1 MFKISYS
8 KNLKWEVLISWSKN
22 AALPIVA
29 ANFLSD
35 NSVKLNNV
43 PDIKDV
49 NLLFKIWKES
59 IEKSKDF
66 FDLTSDEAVKI
77 RASILLIPVW
87 LVKFGKVSF
96 CGSGWC
102 KIGKRPLD
110 AFDDALYQAWV
121 DMIQDKYKSYVV
133 KRKPQKRIVL
143 QELSVTTTEALIT
156 YLAFLQDVDYE
167 ISVHQL
173 AIEPHVINLINFLQI
188 MGAQIKL
195 NYDHSLIIKPTKINL
210 QNTEFTIIRDYIQAG
225 TYFGIGAVADESEI
239 FVKWVEH
246 KDLLSVYKT
255 SERIWIE
262 FELIDNDIVRVNSKN
277 KKNYRA
283 VKFDTRTFPWFP
295 TDLQSIF
302 GALLTQANWVS
313 KIFETIFEWRFAYLN
328 ELTNLGAEIE
338 ILNPHQAIIIWPNK
352 LKWWYVSTTDLRGG
366 GAMVLAGVVA
376 SGTTYITNEDIILRW
391 YDNIIEN
398 LKNIWV
404 NIEHI
409 V

>member
-1 MFKISYS
+1 MFKITYS
-8 KNLKWEVLISWSKN
+8 NNLKWEVLISWSKN

-35 NSVKLNNV
+35 NSVKLDNV

-49 NLLFKIWKES
+49 NLLYKIGKES
-59 IEKSKDF
+59 LKKSKDF
-66 FDLTSDEAVKI
+66 FDLTSDDAIKI

-87 LVKFGKVSF
+87 LVKFGKVVF
-96 CGSGWC
+96 CGSGGC

-110 AFDDALYQAWV
+110 AFDDALIQAGV
-121 DMIQDKYKSYVV
+121 NVTQDKYKTYEVQ
-133 KRKPQKRIVL
+133 RKPQKRIVL

-156 YLAFLQDVDYE
+156 YLAFLQNVDYD
-167 ISVHQL
+167 ISVHQI
-173 AIEPHVINLINFLQI
+173 AIEPHVINLIEFLQT
-188 MGAQIKL
+188 MWANIKL
-195 NYDHSLIIKPTKINL
+195 NYDHSLVIRPTKINIK
-210 QNTEFTIIRDYIQAG
+210 NSNFKIICDYIQAG
-225 TYFGIGAVADESEI
+225 TYFGIWAVADESEI

-246 KDLLSVYKT
+246 KDLLAVYKT
-255 SERIWIE
+255 AERIGID
-262 FELIDNDIVRVNSKN
+262 FELIDNDIVRVNSKH
-277 KKNYRA
+277 KKAYKA

-328 ELTNLGAEIE
+328 ELTNLGAEVE
-338 ILNPHQAIIIWPNK
+338 ILNPHQAIIIWPSK

-366 GAMVLAGVVA
+366 GAMVLAGTIA
-376 SGTTYITNEDIILRW
+376 KGTTYITNEDIILRW
-391 YDNIIEN
+391 YDNIIDN

-409 V
+409 I